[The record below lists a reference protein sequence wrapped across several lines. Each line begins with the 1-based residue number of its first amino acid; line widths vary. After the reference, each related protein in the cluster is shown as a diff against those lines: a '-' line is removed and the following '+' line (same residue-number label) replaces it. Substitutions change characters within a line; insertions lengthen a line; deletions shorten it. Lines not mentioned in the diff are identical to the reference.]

1 MSKILIRNPNGE
13 PYLTVRADEN
23 MTYIQIHQYDNLS
36 GGPIE
41 FTFDNKAREQ
51 VIAALQ
57 SVSSQWL

>member
-23 MTYIQIHQYDNLS
+23 MTYVQIHKYDNLS
-36 GGPIE
+36 GAPIE

-51 VIAALQ
+51 LITALQ
-57 SVSSQWL
+57 SVSSQ